1 MTNWYLNQNEHW
13 LFEIYWHYAG
23 VITKYLSMDEL
34 TASKEFY
41 NSEVYSLLEQEDTKL
56 WHLSAL
62 TLFTMFQEEKETGT
76 ITFPEEA

>member
-1 MTNWYLNQNEHW
+1 MLILIIPQVVE
-13 LFEIYWHYAG
+13 LIAEQF
-23 VITKYLSMDEL
+23 LMDEL

-56 WHLSAL
+56 WHLRAL

>member
-1 MTNWYLNQNEHW
+1 MEPQK
-13 LFEIYWHYAG
+13 FEAMLILIIPQ
-23 VITKYLSMDEL
+23 VIELIEQRFSMDEI

-41 NSEVYSLLEQEDTKL
+41 NSKVYSLLEEEDTKL

-76 ITFPEEA
+76 ISFPEEA

>member
-1 MTNWYLNQNEHW
+1 MEPQK
-13 LFEIYWHYAG
+13 FEAMLILIIPQ
-23 VITKYLSMDEL
+23 VIELIEQRLSMDEI

-41 NSEVYSLLEQEDTKL
+41 NSEVYSLLEEEDTKL

-76 ITFPEEA
+76 ISFPEEA

>member
-1 MTNWYLNQNEHW
+1 MGPQKFEAMLILIIPQVIELIAER
-13 LFEIYWHYAG
+13 LF
-23 VITKYLSMDEL
+23 MDEL

-41 NSEVYSLLEQEDTKL
+41 NSEVYSLLEEEDTKL

-76 ITFPEEA
+76 ISFPEEA

>member
-1 MTNWYLNQNEHW
+1 MELQK
-13 LFEIYWHYAG
+13 FEAMLILIIPQ
-23 VITKYLSMDEL
+23 VIELIEQRLSMDEI

-41 NSEVYSLLEQEDTKL
+41 NSEVYSLLEEEDTKL

-76 ITFPEEA
+76 ISFPEEA